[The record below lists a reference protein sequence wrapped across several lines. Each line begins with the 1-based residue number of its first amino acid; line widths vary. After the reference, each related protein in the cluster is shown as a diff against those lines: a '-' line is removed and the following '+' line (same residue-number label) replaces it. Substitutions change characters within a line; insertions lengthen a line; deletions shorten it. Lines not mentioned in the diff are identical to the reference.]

1 MRWRAVLSLFTPV
14 LLALWLLL
22 NDTLAPRQW
31 LFGLLLAVLVL
42 LFSAKGRLLQA
53 RPRRALLALSLLG
66 HVCADIVHS
75 NFMVAGIVFRARRR
89 PPNSQLMQI
98 PLELRDP
105 HGLAMLACIITAT
118 PGTVW
123 AGLSADG
130 AVLTL
135 HVLDL
140 HDEQAWI
147 RTIKER
153 YEQPLKEIFE

>member
-1 MRWRAVLSLFTPV
+1 MRLRAVLSLFTLF
-14 LLALWLLL
+14 LLGLWLLL
-22 NDTLAPRQW
+22 GDTLAPRQW
-31 LFGLLLAVLVL
+31 LLGLLLALLVL
-42 LFSAKGRLLQA
+42 LA
-53 RPRRALLALSLLG
+53 
-66 HVCADIVHS
+66 HVLIDIVHS
-75 NFMVAGIVFRARRR
+75 NFAVAGIVLRARRQ
-89 PPNSQLMQI
+89 PPDSGMMQI

-123 AGLSADG
+123 AGVSADG

-147 RTIKER
+147 RTIKQR
-153 YEQPLKEIFE
+153 YEQPLREIFE

>member
-1 MRWRAVLSLFTPV
+1 MRLRAVLSLFTLF
-14 LLALWLLL
+14 LLGLWLLL
-22 NDTLAPRQW
+22 GDTLAPRQW
-31 LFGLLLAVLVL
+31 LLGLLLALLVL
-42 LFSAKGRLLQA
+42 LFSANGRLEHA
-53 RPRRALLALSLLG
+53 RPRRAWAALVLLA
-66 HVCADIVHS
+66 HVLIDIVHS
-75 NFMVAGIVFRARRR
+75 NFAVAGIVLRARRQ
-89 PPNSQLMQI
+89 PPDSGMMQI

-147 RTIKER
+147 RTIKQR
-153 YEQPLKEIFE
+153 YEQPLREIFE